1 MTMKTIRWGI
11 VGCGDVTEV
20 KSGPGFQKAQDSELV
35 MVMRRN
41 GDLARD
47 YAERHGVAKWTDDA
61 AKLINDPEVDA
72 VYIATPPNAH
82 KDAALMCAA
91 AGKPTLVEKP
101 IATDDAEGSAIVEAF
116 RAAGVPLFVAYYRRA
131 MPLFL
136 KVKEVVESGAIGVP
150 RAVHITHMERPAEP
164 GPDGALNWRVDPVV
178 GGGGIF
184 VDIGCHA
191 LDFLDYMFGPITDV
205 AGFAAN
211 QAGLYPAEDL
221 VSAAFTFEN
230 GVHGSGEWCFTAYR
244 NFERSWIIGTG
255 GEVSFSFFAPNPV
268 VVTTANG
275 TEEFAIGFPPHV
287 HQPLIQTVVDEL
299 LGRGECPSTG
309 ETGLRATRVIDTVL
323 QAYRAKSK

>member
-1 MTMKTIRWGI
+1 MRKVRWGI

-20 KSGPGFQKAQDSELV
+20 KSGPGFQKARDSELV

-47 YAERHGVAKWTDDA
+47 YAERHGVARWTNDVDA
-61 AKLINDPEVDA
+61 LINDPEVDA

-82 KDAALMCAA
+82 KEAALMCAA

-101 IATDDAEGSAIVEAF
+101 ISTDDAEGTAIVEAF

-136 KVKEVVESGAIGVP
+136 KVKEVVESGAIGIP
-150 RAVHITHMERPAEP
+150 RAVHITHLERPAVP
-164 GPDGALNWRVDPVV
+164 GPDGSLNWRVDPAI

-191 LDFLDYMFGPITDV
+191 LDFLDLVFGPITGV

-230 GVHGSGEWCFTAYR
+230 GVHGSGEWCFTASR
-244 NFERSWIIGTG
+244 NFERTWIVGTG

-268 VVTTANG
+268 VVTTAAG
-275 TEEFAIGFPPHV
+275 TEEHAIGFPPHV

-299 LGRGECPSTG
+299 LGRGRCPSTG
-309 ETGLRATRVIDTVL
+309 ESGLRATRVIDTVL
-323 QAYRAKSK
+323 RAYRERSK

>member
-1 MTMKTIRWGI
+1 MKTIRWGI

-20 KSGPGFQKAQDSELV
+20 KSGPGFQKARDSELV

-47 YAERHGVAKWTDDA
+47 YAQRHGVAKWTDDA
-61 AKLINDPEVDA
+61 ARLINDPDVDA

-82 KDAALMCAA
+82 KEAALMCAA

-101 IATDDAEGSAIVEAF
+101 IATNDDEGAAIVEAF
-116 RAAGVPLFVAYYRRA
+116 RDAGVPLFVAYYRRA

-136 KVKEVVESGAIGVP
+136 KVKEILDGGTIGIP
-150 RAVHITHMERPAEP
+150 RTVHIAHFERPVVP
-164 GPDGALNWRVDPVV
+164 GPDGTLNWRVDPTI

-191 LDFLDYMFGPITDV
+191 LDLLDYWFGPITEV

-230 GVHGSGEWCFTAYR
+230 GVHGSGEWCFTAHR
-244 NFERSWIIGTG
+244 NFERSWIVGTA
-255 GEVSFSFFAPNPV
+255 GEVTFSFFAPNPV
-268 VVTTANG
+268 VVTTKDG
-275 TEEFAIGFPPHV
+275 VQEFAIGFPPHV
-287 HQPLIQTVVDEL
+287 HQPLIQTVVDDL
-299 LGRGECPSTG
+299 LGRGRCPSTG
-309 ETGLRATRVIDTVL
+309 ESGLRATRVIDTVL
-323 QAYRAKSK
+323 RAYRDKSK